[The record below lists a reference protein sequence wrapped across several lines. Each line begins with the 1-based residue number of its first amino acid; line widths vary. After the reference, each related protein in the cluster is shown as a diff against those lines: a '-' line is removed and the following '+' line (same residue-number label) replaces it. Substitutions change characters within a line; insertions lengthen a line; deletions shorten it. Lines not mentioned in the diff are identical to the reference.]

1 MNYCD
6 KILKHFFFCRK
17 GVNTSSLGVKSCMP
31 LAPYPFFLFPWI
43 ITRHTGVCTISVYL
57 KIKQSMTSHSKLQL
71 QKSKFSFGF
80 NFYILGICCYPDLFW
95 WSLHKYMNIPEEKP
109 GHNLRNHRCYF
120 SPCRP
125 GQLRRCRDM
134 SSDRISPSICRPKE
148 RKCQYSR
155 PAETVRQGRIRP
167 NGTNQ
172 NRPCDRFGNN
182 IAPTQNCLR

>member
-1 MNYCD
+1 
-6 KILKHFFFCRK
+6 
-17 GVNTSSLGVKSCMP
+17 
-31 LAPYPFFLFPWI
+31 
-43 ITRHTGVCTISVYL
+43 
-57 KIKQSMTSHSKLQL
+57 
-71 QKSKFSFGF
+71 
-80 NFYILGICCYPDLFW
+80 
-95 WSLHKYMNIPEEKP
+95 MNIPEEKP

-148 RKCQYSR
+148 RKCQYFR

-172 NRPCDRFGNN
+172 NRPNDRLGNN

>member
-1 MNYCD
+1 M
-6 KILKHFFFCRK
+6 
-17 GVNTSSLGVKSCMP
+17 
-31 LAPYPFFLFPWI
+31 
-43 ITRHTGVCTISVYL
+43 
-57 KIKQSMTSHSKLQL
+57 QSMTSHSKLQL

-80 NFYILGICCYPDLFW
+80 NFYILGKYAAIPTFFDDLYIY
-95 WSLHKYMNIPEEKP
+95 KYMNIPEEKP

-148 RKCQYSR
+148 RKCQYFR

-172 NRPCDRFGNN
+172 NRPNDRFGNN